1 MENVLTE
8 GDRRFCENC
17 GTEIRQTTN
26 FCPNCGAA
34 QRPDPEVP
42 TGPPPLTP
50 EPGRISTPTV
60 SDVPPPPPQKPQRSV
75 LRTIGGVVV
84 ILVLLIVLVELC
96 GGGRE
101 NSKGGSSTNSGS
113 DAKEEAEKEEPAN
126 KKEKNKQSA
135 APAEEPAP
143 INLSGNG
150 QMATNPFELESGLAI
165 FTMTHQ
171 GQRNFIVG
179 LIDSSGKDVNP
190 VVANSIGPSDVSKA
204 VNIPKKDDHLLN
216 VNADGPWTIKVEQPR
231 PSSAPATTSFDGSG
245 DAATSLFELSSG
257 LHTINMSHHGERNF
271 IVALLDKNGKAV
283 DPVVGN
289 EIGVAN
295 PSKAVRVPKEDI
307 YLLNVTADGPWTI
320 EIE

>member
-1 MENVLTE
+1 M
-8 GDRRFCENC
+8 
-17 GTEIRQTTN
+17 
-26 FCPNCGAA
+26 
-34 QRPDPEVP
+34 
-42 TGPPPLTP
+42 
-50 EPGRISTPTV
+50 
-60 SDVPPPPPQKPQRSV
+60 
-75 LRTIGGVVV
+75 V
-84 ILVLLIVLVELC
+84 ILVLLIVLAELC

-101 NSKGGSSTNSGS
+101 NSKGGSTPNSDS
-113 DAKEEAEKEEPAN
+113 DAKEEAKKEEPA
-126 KKEKNKQSA
+126 KNKESA
-135 APAEEPAP
+135 APAEEPAL

-179 LIDSSGKDVNP
+179 LIDSSGKDVDP
-190 VVANSIGPSDVSKA
+190 VVANSIGPSEVSKA
-204 VNIPKKDDHLLN
+204 VNIPKKDDHLFN
-216 VNADGPWTIKVEQPR
+216 VNADGPWTIEVKQPR

-257 LHTINMSHHGERNF
+257 LHTINMGHQGQRNF
-271 IVALLDKNGKAV
+271 IVSLLDKNGKAV
-283 DPVVGN
+283 DPVVAN
-289 EIGVAN
+289 EIGAAN

>member
-1 MENVLTE
+1 
-8 GDRRFCENC
+8 
-17 GTEIRQTTN
+17 
-26 FCPNCGAA
+26 
-34 QRPDPEVP
+34 
-42 TGPPPLTP
+42 
-50 EPGRISTPTV
+50 
-60 SDVPPPPPQKPQRSV
+60 
-75 LRTIGGVVV
+75 VVV
-84 ILVLLIVLVELC
+84 ILVLLIVLAELC

-101 NSKGGSSTNSGS
+101 NSKEGSTTNSDS
-113 DAKEEAEKEEPAN
+113 DAKEEA
-126 KKEKNKQSA
+126 KKEAPAKKKESA

-190 VVANSIGPSDVSKA
+190 VVANSIGPSEVSKA
-204 VNIPKKDDHLLN
+204 VNIPRKADHLLN
-216 VNADGPWTIKVEQPR
+216 VNADGPWTIEVNQPR

-257 LHTINMSHHGERNF
+257 LHTINMGHQGERNF
-271 IVALLDKNGKAV
+271 IVSLLDKNGKAV
-283 DPVVGN
+283 DPVVAN

>member
-1 MENVLTE
+1 M
-8 GDRRFCENC
+8 
-17 GTEIRQTTN
+17 
-26 FCPNCGAA
+26 
-34 QRPDPEVP
+34 
-42 TGPPPLTP
+42 
-50 EPGRISTPTV
+50 
-60 SDVPPPPPQKPQRSV
+60 
-75 LRTIGGVVV
+75 V
-84 ILVLLIVLVELC
+84 IILLLIFLAGLC

-101 NSKGGSSTNSGS
+101 NSKGGSTTSSGS
-113 DAKEEAEKEEPAN
+113 DAKEEAKQESKKKDVPA
-126 KKEKNKQSA
+126 A
-135 APAEEPAP
+135 VEEPAP

-150 QMATNPFELESGLAI
+150 QTATNPFELESGLAI

-190 VVANSIGPSDVSKA
+190 VVANSIGPSEVSKA

-216 VNADGPWTIKVEQPR
+216 VNADGPWTIEVNQPR

-257 LHTINMSHHGERNF
+257 LHTINMSHQGERNF

-283 DPVVGN
+283 DPVVAN